1 MTRGYKNGATK
12 LAMVGLL
19 LAGCASL
26 LPAQSVFPGVDSRG
40 TPARLVRMTGQV
52 NVYRDGAPWA
62 LKAGDSVLPTQE
74 VQSGPDGYAV
84 FELPDGSTFELF
96 PNSRATFRNTAGTWS
111 DLLELWIGRVKV
123 HIQKL
128 GGRPNPNRV
137 TTPTAVISVRGTIFD
152 VTVDEPD
159 ETLVL
164 VEEGQVAVQHA
175 LMPYG
180 APKLLN
186 PGDYLRVFKNEPLV
200 RNRYEKGDVIQRV
213 FNALAQAVQAGRGRV
228 PNVGGT
234 PGGGGSRPLPGDSGG
249 GGGEVPPPPVPPPPP
264 PPPPPGN

>member
-1 MTRGYKNGATK
+1 MK
-12 LAMVGLL
+12 LAIFGLL
-19 LAGCASL
+19 LGAFA
-26 LPAQSVFPGVDSRG
+26 PAQSVFPGVDPKG
-40 TPARLVRMTGQV
+40 TPARIVKMTGQV
-52 NVYRDGAPWA
+52 NVYREGTPWA
-62 LKAGDSVLPTQE
+62 LKVGDAVLPTQE

-84 FELPDGSTFELF
+84 FELPDGSTFEVF
-96 PNSRATFRNTAGTWS
+96 PNSRATFRNTGGGWS

-152 VTVDEPD
+152 VTVEEPD

-186 PGDYLRVFKNEPLV
+186 PGDYVRVYKNEPLA

-213 FNALAQAVQAGRGRV
+213 FNALAQAMQAGRTGRV
-228 PNVGGT
+228 PNVGGS
-234 PGGGGSRPLPGDSGG
+234 PGGGGRPLPGDSGG
-249 GGGEVPPPPVPPPPP
+249 GGDVPPPPVPPPPP
-264 PPPPPGN
+264 PPGN